1 MVVCFI
7 SGFLLV
13 LQVNYYE
20 ANRLLDE
27 VKEGRNTPLTLINQA
42 LCLTGD
48 LDDIRGDF
56 YGGWHSSSQ
65 GQTKVCQAW
74 EVCADVHTPENQGL

>member
-1 MVVCFI
+1 MVVRFI

-20 ANRLLDE
+20 AKRLLDG
-27 VKEGRNTPLTLINQA
+27 VRGGRDAPLALIDMA
-42 LCLTGD
+42 LSLTGD
-48 LDDIRGDF
+48 LDDICSDI
-56 YGGWHSSSQ
+56 YSGWQSSGE